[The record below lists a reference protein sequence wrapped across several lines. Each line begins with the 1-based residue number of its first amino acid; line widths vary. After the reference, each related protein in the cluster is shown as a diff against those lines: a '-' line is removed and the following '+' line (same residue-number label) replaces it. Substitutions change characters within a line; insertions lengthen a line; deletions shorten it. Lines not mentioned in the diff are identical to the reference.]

1 MSDTNGNK
9 KRCSWVNLKNPLYV
23 EYHDKEWGVPLHS
36 DQKLFELLIL
46 EGFQAGL
53 SWECILNKRQS
64 FRQAFDDFDAEKI
77 SRYDEEKCARLMEN
91 QAIIR
96 NRLKIKAAVTNSRI
110 FLEIQKEYAFTI
122 SIPAPEY
129 APYYGMN
136 ETSVTF
142 SVIREDYEKVNSG
155 TFHSELLAMS
165 SNKVSLEYSEILDKY
180 RIVSP
185 WGRNSGDIIFAWD
198 GESEEVT
205 FEEDD
210 MFYIEQITDSMSG
223 SVYAAYAQPEEAAY
237 DPSDKTFTFNFWY
250 AIPSA
255 GEYAGFGYSEDTFT
269 LDK

>member
-1 MSDTNGNK
+1 M
-9 KRCSWVNLKNPLYV
+9 KNI
-23 EYHDKEWGVPLHS
+23 
-36 DQKLFELLIL
+36 IL
-46 EGFQAGL
+46 TLGAVIAGL
-53 SWECILNKRQS
+53 SLLSCSRSGYEPGPEDLEDCPDVYFDGGQS
-64 FRQAFDDFDAEKI
+64 AEYAFDQTEDIELSFTV
-77 SRYDEEKCARLMEN
+77 SRYDTSESFVIPLEISGPENIIQVTPLVFTMGEKSA
-91 QAIIR
+91 
-96 NRLKIKAAVTNSRI
+96 KITVRVVSL
-110 FLEIQKEYAFTI
+110 LEIQKEYAFTI

-129 APYYGMN
+129 APYYGLN